1 MKTKHSFLMFTFFSV
16 YYSLLKLNYSY
27 GMCGEK
33 TMSELPS
40 QSCSIYST
48 LLKSDHHFPY
58 ETKHHN

>member
-1 MKTKHSFLMFTFFSV
+1 MFTFFSV
-16 YYSLLKLNYSY
+16 YYSLLKLNYNY
-27 GMCGEK
+27 GMCVCVGGE

-48 LLKSDHHFPY
+48 LLKSDHCFPY

>member
-1 MKTKHSFLMFTFFSV
+1 MFTFFSV
-16 YYSLLKLNYSY
+16 YYSLLKLNYNY
-27 GMCGEK
+27 GMCGGKK

-48 LLKSDHHFPY
+48 LLKSDHRFPY

>member
-1 MKTKHSFLMFTFFSV
+1 MFTFFSV
-16 YYSLLKLNYSY
+16 YYSLLKLNYNY
-27 GMCGEK
+27 GMCVGGG

-48 LLKSDHHFPY
+48 LLKSDHCFPY